1 MLLAGL
7 SHVVK
12 EYAGKPVLDGVSFE
26 IKSGARIGLVG
37 ENGAGKSTI
46 FRILVGEEKADKG
59 IVSRRKGLLLGYLP
73 QQPALRPGTTVYEI
87 ALGASPKIS
96 SINVRLTDIEK
107 RLADP
112 EVFGDSQRLQR
123 LLDEQAELLDRF
135 QVIKGYAYEDRVQE
149 ILRRLHFEESH
160 YNQRVETLSGGE
172 KKLLNLACLLIEEPE
187 LLLLDEPDNHLDFVG
202 KEWLAAYINEHEGAV
217 VLITH
222 DRYLL
227 DEVANHIVDIEDGK
241 AYEYFCNYSGYVG
254 ERVRR
259 LLRLQQEYVQ
269 QQEHISTLEK
279 QARQLKYWASRNPK
293 FAGRAEGRIKMIER
307 ARENAIEQPTLIRPK
322 IRLAFEI
329 ERSGRRVV
337 DLSHIT
343 HSFSSRIVLGDFSL
357 LIRYGERLGII
368 GPNGSGKS
376 TLLKIINGTVRP
388 DSGEVVLGSNVQIG
402 YYSQEQET
410 LPADIKPLDW
420 IRSLSPMA
428 EQEGINVLHKLL
440 FSYDQMHSLIKF
452 LSGGEKSRLQLASIM
467 LASANLLLLDE
478 PTNNLDIPSAEIL
491 ESSLADFEGTLIA
504 VSHDRYFLDKIVT
517 KLLVFSDAGSV
528 FVHEGNF
535 SSYAVQMGL
544 QPHTIGS
551 SLK

>member
-73 QQPALRPGTTVYEI
+73 QQPALRPDTTVYEI

-96 SINVRLTDIEK
+96 AINDRLADIEK

-112 EVFGDSQRLQR
+112 EVFGDSRRLQR

-160 YNQRVETLSGGE
+160 YDQRVETLSGGE

-293 FAGRAEGRIKMIER
+293 FAGRADGRIKMIER
-307 ARENAIEQPTLIRPK
+307 ARENAIEQPTLVRPK
-322 IRLAFEI
+322 IRLAFET
-329 ERSGRRVV
+329 ERSGQRVV
-337 DLSHIT
+337 ELSHIT
-343 HSFSSRIVLGDFSL
+343 HSYSSRVVLDDFSL

-368 GPNGSGKS
+368 GANGSGKS
-376 TLLKIINGTVRP
+376 TLLKIINRTVRP

-402 YYSQEQET
+402 FYSQEQET
-410 LPADIKPLDW
+410 LPIDIKPLDW

-428 EQEGINVLHKLL
+428 EQQGINVLHKLL
-440 FSYDQMHSLIKF
+440 FSYDQMHSQIKF

-467 LASANLLLLDE
+467 LANANLLLLDE

-528 FVHEGNF
+528 FMHEGNF

-551 SLK
+551 ILK

>member
-73 QQPALRPGTTVYEI
+73 QQPALRPDTTVYEI
-87 ALGASPKIS
+87 ALGASPRIS
-96 SINVRLTDIEK
+96 AINIRLADIETC
-107 RLADP
+107 LADP
-112 EVFGDSQRLQR
+112 EVFGDSRQLQR
-123 LLDEQAELLDRF
+123 LLDEQAELLDSF

-149 ILRRLHFEESH
+149 ILRGLHFEESH

-241 AYEYFCNYSGYVG
+241 AYEYFLNYSGYVG

-307 ARENAIEQPTLIRPK
+307 ARESAIEKPTLIRPK
-322 IRLAFEI
+322 IKLAFEI
-329 ERSGRRVV
+329 ERSGQRVV

-343 HSFSSRIVLGDFSL
+343 HSFSSRVVLGNFSL

-368 GPNGSGKS
+368 GANGSGKS

-410 LPADIKPLDW
+410 LPVDIKPLDW

-428 EQEGINVLHKLL
+428 EQQGINVLHKLL
-440 FSYDQMHSLIKF
+440 FSYVQMHSQIKF

-535 SSYAVQMGL
+535 TSYAVQMGL
-544 QPHTIGS
+544 QPPTIGS
-551 SLK
+551 ILK